1 MLPGLLL
8 PQLDGGKAD
17 RSWMIPKPPEDKSAS
32 IVIAIIVDSDNII
45 KVITHISGVLTRGYA
60 SY

>member
-1 MLPGLLL
+1 MP

-17 RSWMIPKPPEDKSAS
+17 RSWMIPTPPEDKSAS

-45 KVITHISGVLTRGYA
+45 KVIRGVLTRGYA
-60 SY
+60 SC